1 MLTVPFQNNFTKK
14 NFKNNLKTNT
24 NMNSKYILILS
35 VFAVVLFPSCSQT
48 ISTQITDTNDYN
60 AYLTTTDNETLNRA
74 RLNEVFWSNK
84 IEKTPD
90 QYGFH
95 SKLASTYTNY
105 FSATGEVEYLIKAEN
120 ELIKVNETTRYMNP
134 SYLKSLAYN
143 YVSQHKFK
151 EALELLEKAE
161 TLGER
166 LSETQKMLFD
176 VHLELGNYEKA
187 QAYLKTFEKFSDF
200 DYLIR
205 LSKWSDHKGNLDA
218 AIKYMEKAMAIAESS
233 NLDHLKQWSYTNI
246 ADFYGHAGDIEKSY
260 NHFLKALKLD
270 PNDAYA
276 KKGIAWIVYS
286 HEKNPDEALRILS
299 SVTNAYKAPDYYL
312 LKSEIADFKGD
323 NVLRDAQ
330 LGLYKIAMQNSAY
343 GDMYNKYNV
352 LLYTDENSNLKD
364 AIAIA
369 KTEVNNRPTPQSYDL
384 LAWSYFKNGNL
395 NEALQIVDD
404 HIINKTFEPATLY
417 HVAEIYKAAGR
428 TENVEPLKKELLAS
442 IYELGPT
449 MEEKITKL

>member
-1 MLTVPFQNNFTKK
+1 
-14 NFKNNLKTNT
+14 
-24 NMNSKYILILS
+24 MNSKYTFLITVL
-35 VFAVVLFPSCSQT
+35 AAVLFTNCSKNN
-48 ISTQITDTNDYN
+48 TQKFTDTRDYDT
-60 AYLTTTDNETLNRA
+60 YLAMTENETLDRA
-74 RLNEVFWSNK
+74 KQNEVFWSEK
-84 IEKTPD
+84 LEKTPN
-90 QYGFH
+90 QYGYH
-95 SKLASTYTNY
+95 SKLASSYTAY
-105 FSATGEVEYLIKAEN
+105 FSTTGDVEYLKKAESQL
-120 ELIKVNETTRYMNP
+120 LIVNERTQYGNP

-143 YVSQHKFK
+143 YISQHKFK

-161 TLGER
+161 ALKEN

-187 QAYLKTFEKFSDF
+187 QVYLKTFENFSDF

-233 NLDHLKQWSYTNI
+233 NLKGLKQWSYTNI

-260 NHFLKALKLD
+260 THFLKALELD

-286 HEKNPDEALRILS
+286 HEKNPNEALRILNT
-299 SVTNAYKAPDYYL
+299 VTENYKAPDYFL
-312 LKSEIADFKGD
+312 LKSEIADYNGD
-323 NVLRDAQ
+323 VEMSKSQ
-330 LGLYKIAMQNSAY
+330 LEMYHKAMQNKAY

-352 LLYTDENSNLKD
+352 LLYTDENVQLDN

-369 KTEVNNRPTPQSYDL
+369 KTEVENRPTPQSYDL

-395 NEALQIVDD
+395 IDALKIVEQ
-404 HIINKTFEPATLY
+404 HIINKTYEPATLY

-428 TENVEPLKKELLAS
+428 TEDVKPLKEELIAS
-442 IYELGPT
+442 LYELGPT
-449 MEEKITKL
+449 MEDKINQL